1 MTQRVAILVFPGIDI
16 VDAGGPYEVFLTASR
31 LAQRD
36 GLAPQYEVILV
47 SPGGSDAV
55 AFGGMTLTGLRAPEE
70 VGGVDMVLVPGTIDV
85 DAALAD
91 PRIVDAV
98 ATLVGMAPVVTSVC
112 TGAFL
117 LADAGVL
124 VGRAATTH
132 WEDVE
137 LLERTGKTGPVARG
151 VRWVDDGS
159 VVTSGGLTSGIHMAL
174 HLVARD
180 YGVEHA
186 ARTARQLGQPWE
198 PSGTA

>member
-1 MTQRVAILVFPGIDI
+1 MTKRVAILLFPDFDLI
-16 VDAGGPYEVFLTASR
+16 DAGGPYEVFLASSL
-31 LAQRD
+31 LAERD
-36 GLAPQYEVILV
+36 GLPAQYEVILV
-47 SPGGSDAV
+47 SPGGDDVV
-55 AFGGMTLTGLRAPEE
+55 AFGGMTLTGLRAPAE

-98 ATLVGMAPVVTSVC
+98 TILVGLAPVVTSVC

-124 VGRAATTH
+124 AGRPATTH

-151 VRWVDDGS
+151 VRWVDDGA

-174 HLVARD
+174 HMVARD

-186 ARTARQLGQPWE
+186 ARTAKQLDQPWD
-198 PSGTA
+198 PTGAI